1 MKIILYSTG
10 CPKCNVLKKKL
21 EMKGIDYEE
30 SGDVE
35 KLIEMGIKQAPVL
48 DVDGVLLDFVEAN
61 KWINWINGW
70 KSGE

>member
-48 DVDGVLLDFVEAN
+48 NVGGVLLDFVEAN
-61 KWINWINGW
+61 KWINGW